1 MSEPEK
7 APAVAQMSFD
17 EVDFTRQP
25 SWVRRAGLARPWLVI
40 LAGCIL
46 ATFAFIAVFGVFLQP
61 YGHTQYDLLNILAA
75 PSFGGEKQHLL
86 GTDDLGRDVLS
97 RWMFGL
103 RVSAG
108 IAVLGASIGA
118 VLGTVLGMVAARA
131 RGLVD
136 EAIMMLVDVQASM
149 PFIIFALAIIAFA
162 GGSLWVLV
170 LVVGVDG
177 WERYARLARGIVLSV
192 NQAPFVAAVRATGL
206 PDIKVYSR
214 HIFPNILPALLVQ
227 FSINLPGTILL
238 ETSISFL
245 GLGVQPPLTSLGQML
260 GEGRDYLLIAPWI
273 SLTAGLT
280 IFAVTLSISI
290 IGDWL
295 RDRLDPSLR

>member
-1 MSEPEK
+1 MNESEK
-7 APAVAQMSFD
+7 GSAVAEMSFD
-17 EVDFTRQP
+17 EADFTRRP
-25 SWVRRAGLARPWLVI
+25 SWVKRAGLARPWLVI
-40 LAGCIL
+40 LAGGIL

-61 YGHTQYDLLNILAA
+61 YGHTQYDLMKILQP
-75 PSFGGEKQHLL
+75 PSFGGDSPHFL

-103 RVSAG
+103 RISAG

-118 VLGTVLGMVAARA
+118 VMGTVLGMVAARA

-177 WERYARLARGIVLSV
+177 WERYARLSRGIVLSV
-192 NQAPFVAAVRATGL
+192 NQTPFVAAVRATGL

-214 HIFPNILPALLVQ
+214 HILPNILPALLVQ

-260 GEGRDYLLIAPWI
+260 GEGRDYLLFAPWI